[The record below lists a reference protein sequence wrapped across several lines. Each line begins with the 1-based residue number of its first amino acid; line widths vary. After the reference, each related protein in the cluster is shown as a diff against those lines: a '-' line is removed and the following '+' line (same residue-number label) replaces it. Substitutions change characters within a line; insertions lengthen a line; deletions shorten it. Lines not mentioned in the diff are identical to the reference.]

1 MIVIIHTTMKNNKK
15 IKNKLDGV
23 APFMTDPPQ
32 TVKQKVQ

>member
-1 MIVIIHTTMKNNKK
+1 MKNNKK
-15 IKNKLDGV
+15 KNENKLDGV